1 MATVYGYTNAYLS
14 SVLNFTFTNYSS
26 GGIIPKDM
34 IASNASLVNC
44 DEKVNDLTCS
54 CSDCLAVCPAAPTI
68 PPDKG
73 PAKVTFIPLG
83 IFVGV
88 IGFAIYNI
96 ENVINGKA
104 NDTNIVFVMFAIV
117 YMYMTAASKNKEG
130 YDELSETPQRHFF

>member
-1 MATVYGYTNAYLS
+1 
-14 SVLNFTFTNYSS
+14 
-26 GGIIPKDM
+26 
-34 IASNASLVNC
+34 
-44 DEKVNDLTCS
+44 
-54 CSDCLAVCPAAPTI
+54 VCPAAPTI

-96 ENVINGKA
+96 
-104 NDTNIVFVMFAIV
+104 VFVMLAIV

-130 YDELSETPQRHFF
+130 YDETPQRHFFLTEVGRN